1 MYLYLRLEK
10 SYGNVVLYVPI
21 VELKVGLGTH
31 IGRGKVN
38 KAVGE
43 I

>member
-10 SYGNVVLYVPI
+10 SYGNLALYVPI
-21 VELKVGLGTH
+21 VESKVGLGTH
-31 IGRGKVN
+31 IGREVFN
-38 KAVGE
+38 KAVWE